1 MGRIFDVGDVR
12 WLLRCECEK
21 AGGPN
26 KWAKQ
31 NSVPSGNLYKVLD
44 NTRHV
49 GIEIPK
55 ILGLKRVWVVDKG
68 KSE

>member
-1 MGRIFDVGDVR
+1 MKILTEADVR
-12 WLLRCECEK
+12 ELLRNECEK